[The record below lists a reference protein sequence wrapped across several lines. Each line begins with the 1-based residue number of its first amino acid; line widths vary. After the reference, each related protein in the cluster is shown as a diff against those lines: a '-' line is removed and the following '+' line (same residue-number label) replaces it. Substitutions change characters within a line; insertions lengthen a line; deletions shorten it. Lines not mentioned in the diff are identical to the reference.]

1 MDILL
6 EDFLRRFWRE
16 VTPLLDWVVNNWAAA
31 LFFLALVLVWT
42 SRYRGKLRR

>member
-6 EDFLRRFWRE
+6 QDFLRRFWRE

-31 LFFLALVLVWT
+31 LFFLALALAWT
-42 SRYRGKLRR
+42 STYKHKSHR